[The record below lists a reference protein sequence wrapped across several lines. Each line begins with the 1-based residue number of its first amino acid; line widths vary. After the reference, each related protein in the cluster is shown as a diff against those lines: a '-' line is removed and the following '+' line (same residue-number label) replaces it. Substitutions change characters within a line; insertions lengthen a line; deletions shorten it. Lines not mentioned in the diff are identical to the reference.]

1 MLQSVEKKTAVNS
14 HFTDKKQEIPNTTQ
28 GIGQVLYIQWE
39 NIYELVL
46 FLNDTHLCTCT
57 T

>member
-28 GIGQVLYIQWE
+28 GIGQVHVHTVGKYI
-39 NIYELVL
+39 LVG
-46 FLNDTHLCTCT
+46 FVSE
-57 T
+57 